1 MVGIAGFAGH
11 ILTGYDRYATGY
23 LWRLATTQDESA
35 VTGACLM
42 VKRSVFEE
50 LHGLDESFAVG
61 LNDIDFCLRARALGK
76 LVVFTPEACL
86 YHYESKSRGLENTPE
101 KKARLQKEVDQF
113 PGTLRRFL
121 KRVIRITIRI

>member
-1 MVGIAGFAGH
+1 
-11 ILTGYDRYATGY
+11 
-23 LWRLATTQDESA
+23 
-35 VTGACLM
+35 M

-101 KKARLQKEVDQF
+101 KKARLQKEVDHF
-113 PGTLRRFL
+113 RERYRDFL
-121 KRVIRITIRI
+121 KMGDPYYNPNLSIVRGDCAFRMAYEKKDEIV